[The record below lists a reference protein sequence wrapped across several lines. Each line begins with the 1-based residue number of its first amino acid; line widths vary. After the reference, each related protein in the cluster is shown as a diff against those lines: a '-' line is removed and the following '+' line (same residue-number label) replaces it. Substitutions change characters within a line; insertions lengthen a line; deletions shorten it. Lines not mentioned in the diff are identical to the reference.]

1 LSGQQ
6 YKVAEPGHAS
16 AIYETC
22 ESWRRDEWIKSST
35 GIKLSSLKSVDILL
49 ISAHGDVQ
57 FANTD
62 HMKMGE
68 ESLRS
73 EHLSHLSPSLVY
85 FDSCN
90 LGVSAQFIQ
99 SFRDR
104 GTQFYVAPIMGNE
117 AGESSTKTGSSGMTV
132 KAPDILCH
140 RCAKAS

>member
-1 LSGQQ
+1 
-6 YKVAEPGHAS
+6 
-16 AIYETC
+16 
-22 ESWRRDEWIKSST
+22 
-35 GIKLSSLKSVDILL
+35 
-49 ISAHGDVQ
+49 
-57 FANTD
+57 
-62 HMKMGE
+62 MGE